1 MTKWKRLRRR
11 LKEKRKAEAQALK
24 PKDEVEEVKLSKPE
38 KISDN
43 VKPSQVTQKL
53 DTPKTS
59 KSYPILSQIPRYVYL
74 VAIFALL
81 SGVFFPL
88 ITIGAD
94 VAYNFVIGGA
104 ATLFLGLAGGI
115 LLFKG
120 ATSDSNRG
128 ILLAIGFALIAI
140 SLALIFL
147 IQEWWKLEFI
157 RG

>member
-1 MTKWKRLRRR
+1 MTKWARMRRRKERLRAQETPTNSVSEENKTN
-11 LKEKRKAEAQALK
+11 LAE
-24 PKDEVEEVKLSKPE
+24 PE

-120 ATSDSNRG
+120 ATSDRNQG
-128 ILLAIGFALIAI
+128 ILLAVGFVLIAI
-140 SLALIFL
+140 SIALIFL
-147 IQEWWKLEFI
+147 VQEWWKLEFF
-157 RG
+157 RS

>member
-1 MTKWKRLRRR
+1 MTKWKRLRR
-11 LKEKRKAEAQALK
+11 LKEKRRAEAEALK
-24 PKDEVEEVKLSKPE
+24 PKDEAEEMKPSKPE

-43 VKPSQVTQKL
+43 VKRSQVTQKL
-53 DTPKTS
+53 ETS
-59 KSYPILSQIPRYVYL
+59 KSNPILSQIPRYVYL

-88 ITIGAD
+88 ITFGAD
-94 VAYNFVIGGA
+94 EAYNFVIGGA

-120 ATSDSNRG
+120 ATSDGSRG
-128 ILLAIGFALIAI
+128 VLFTVGFVLIAI
-140 SLALIFL
+140 SIALIFL
-147 IQEWWKLEFI
+147 VQEWWKLVFV